1 VTEPTRPGDIGAL
14 RRRSGLTS
22 LIVRTGDVL
31 ERQPLPAE
39 LWPATAA
46 AAVRVRYRG
55 LGYDGAGRSVS
66 GSVFLPA
73 TAAPAAG
80 WPVVSYA
87 HGTTG
92 LADHCAPSRVGLT
105 RLEREHVE
113 RWLAAGYVVAATDYE
128 GLATP
133 GPHPYFNGEA
143 VADDV
148 IDAVR
153 AARGLDERVGRRWLV
168 AGFSQGGHAALFA
181 GLLASGYAPELDFLG
196 TVALAPPVHLPH
208 LIRVLTEDGRRPVSL
223 LLPFLLAGLRTSHP
237 HLDGRVF
244 LTEEGRRLVDVA
256 GSSTLRDMFRAITGV
271 TNDDAGLTNVYLRLD
286 PVLDACR
293 VPVTRMDRPV
303 FVTAGT
309 ADDIVPVE
317 VVDRFVADLR
327 RAGAV
332 VRYDRHDGATHID
345 MLHLGHD
352 DVLAWAGAA
361 PGFYALDTDRDGR
374 LTRDDFEVV
383 ALRLAQS
390 HGAAPGALATQAI
403 RSEYRAL
410 WEDFLHRADT
420 DADGTVSRAEFIR
433 WIDAGG
439 DLGPLTDAVRRLTGT
454 ADDPEHWL
462 LTGAH

>member
-1 VTEPTRPGDIGAL
+1 
-14 RRRSGLTS
+14 
-22 LIVRTGDVL
+22 VRTGDVL
-31 ERQPLPAE
+31 ERQPLPTE

-55 LGYDGAGRSVS
+55 IGYDGAGRTVS

-73 TAAPAAG
+73 TAAPAPG

-148 IDAVR
+148 IDIVR
-153 AARGLDERVGRRWLV
+153 AARWLDERVGRRWLV
-168 AGFSQGGHAALFA
+168 TGFSQGGHAALFT

-196 TVALAPPVHLPH
+196 TIALAPPVHLPQ
-208 LIRVLTEDGRRPVSL
+208 LIRVLTADGRQPVSL

-237 HLDGRVF
+237 HLDARVY
-244 LTEEGRRLVDVA
+244 LTAEGRRLVDTA
-256 GSSTLRDMFRAITGV
+256 GGATLGQMFRAITGI
-271 TNDDAGLTNVYLRLD
+271 TNDDAGLTDVHLRLD
-286 PVLDACR
+286 QVLDACR

-309 ADDIVPVE
+309 ADDIVPVQ
-317 VVDRFVADLR
+317 VVDRFVDDLR
-327 RAGAV
+327 RAGAT
-332 VRYDRHDGATHID
+332 VRYDRHEGATHVD
-345 MLHLGHD
+345 MLRTGHD

-361 PGFYALDTDRDGR
+361 PGFDGLDADRDGR
-374 LTRDDFEVV
+374 LTRDDFEVL

-390 HGAAPGALATQAI
+390 HGAAPGALATQAV

-420 DADGTVSRAEFIR
+420 DADGAVSRAEFVR
-433 WIDAGG
+433 WLDAGG
-439 DLGPLTDAVRRLTGT
+439 DLGPLADAVRRLTG
-454 ADDPEHWL
+454 DDVDPEDWL
-462 LTGAH
+462 LAQL